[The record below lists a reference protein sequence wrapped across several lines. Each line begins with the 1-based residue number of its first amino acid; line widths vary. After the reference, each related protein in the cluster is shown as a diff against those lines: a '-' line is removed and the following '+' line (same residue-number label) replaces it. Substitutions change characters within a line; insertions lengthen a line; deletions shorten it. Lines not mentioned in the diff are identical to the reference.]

1 MLSIEEQLGIDTS
14 DPEIKRAEFLAD
26 QIAELLQH
34 LVAVRK
40 RRGLTQADLAKKLN
54 VTQATIAAFERSS
67 NDPKLSTVRKYANAV
82 GALVALNVE
91 LDDGQLFDGR
101 ADRWNRTN
109 LRSLHMSYEPFVSG
123 LRHSSRTTVPAE
135 DIQSSF
141 ALAG

>member
-1 MLSIEEQLGIDTS
+1 MAATGSLPGWLAQYRLQSMLSIEEQLGIDTS

-82 GALVALNVE
+82 
-91 LDDGQLFDGR
+91 
-101 ADRWNRTN
+101 T
-109 LRSLHMSYEPFVSG
+109 SG
-123 LRHSSRTTVPAE
+123 PST
-135 DIQSSF
+135 
-141 ALAG
+141 